1 MGKVHGSL
9 AKAGKVRGQTRK
21 VPKQEKKKKPRGRAY
36 KRLLFNRF
44 SLKKDDACST
54 RPACTYEKERL
65 KAELMLVGEYGL
77 KNKREL
83 YRINVAL
90 SKIRKAARVLLT
102 YPEKDPRRIFQ
113 GNALLRRMVRY
124 GFLDQDKQQLDYVLA
139 LTTDIFLSRRL
150 QTMVF
155 KMGLAKS
162 IHHARVLIRQRHIRI
177 RKQIVNS
184 PSFIVRIDSQKLI
197 DYAIGSSL
205 CGGRP
210 GRLRRKR
217 ATT

>member
-44 SLKKDDACST
+44 LLKKDDACST

-102 YPEKDPRRIFQ
+102 YPEKD
-113 GNALLRRMVRY
+113 LRRMVRY

-177 RKQIVNS
+177 RKQIV
-184 PSFIVRIDSQKLI
+184 
-197 DYAIGSSL
+197 
-205 CGGRP
+205 
-210 GRLRRKR
+210 
-217 ATT
+217 